1 MKDIYSQI
9 MKYKEA
15 HRVDS
20 VKELLKEKYPYQ
32 GKNYSYF
39 GIQIEYSGT
48 DATWVKSFQKEEA
61 LCKNYLSGKISFIE
75 LITNLNNRLTLLTLI
90 LNLEYLN

>member
-15 HRVDS
+15 HRVES

-32 GKNYSYF
+32 GNNYSYF
-39 GIQIEYSGT
+39 GIQIEYSGN
-48 DATWVKSFQKEEA
+48 DAKWVEMFQKEEQ

-75 LITNLNNRLTLLTLI
+75 LITNLDNRLTLLTLI

>member
-15 HRVDS
+15 HRVES

-39 GIQIEYSGT
+39 GIQIEYSGNDT
-48 DATWVKSFQKEEA
+48 TWVKSFQKEEA
-61 LCKNYLSGKISFIE
+61 LCKNYISGKISFIE

>member
-1 MKDIYSQI
+1 MKDLYQSIQ
-9 MKYKEA
+9 KYREA
-15 HRVDS
+15 HRVES

-39 GIQIEYSGT
+39 KLQIEYSGN
-48 DATWVKSFQKEEA
+48 DAKWVECFQKEEQ

-75 LITNLNNRLTLLTLI
+75 LITNLDNRLTLLTLI